1 MGLGTK
7 TQEIQDQPEEQVQ
20 IQEGVLRPEAMP
32 PSKFLPIK
40 LFDFDNIRIV
50 YLCK

>member
-7 TQEIQDQPEEQVQ
+7 TQETQDQPEEQVQ
-20 IQEGVLRPEAMP
+20 IQEVVFQTGSNAAI
-32 PSKFLPIK
+32 KFLPIK